1 MKHSRIIA
9 IDFQYCWLTL
19 KKSLKWGILSAVIAF
34 MISLPVVDNYTMEGS
49 YRATATLYSFPLSD
63 AGSTSVGLET
73 LQRYS
78 EIIKSRRIAS
88 GVADVLGDPV
98 LNADKI
104 YEMISTE
111 PRYMYTTTVRYNNDL
126 TVIPIYA
133 DSADS
138 EQSIAVANAA
148 ADVFASEIN
157 SLLGG
162 DVIQVLDYAYTTE
175 SDEITDSM
183 RMILSI
189 AAAVLMG
196 GFIIIC
202 FIMRT
207 IFSSNVQTMTD
218 LSFYGQIPILGVLP
232 EKHK

>member
-9 IDFQYCWLTL
+9 IDFQYCWLML
-19 KKSLKWGILSAVIAF
+19 KKSLKWGILSAIIVF
-34 MISLPVVDNYTMEGS
+34 LISLPVVNNYTMEGS
-49 YRATATLYSFPLSD
+49 YRATATLYSFPVSD
-63 AGSTSVGLET
+63 TGSASVGIET

-78 EIIKSRRIAS
+78 EIIKSRKIAS
-88 GVADVLGDPV
+88 EVAEVLADPE
-98 LNADKI
+98 LSADKI
-104 YEMISTE
+104 YEMLSTE
-111 PRYMYTTTVRYNNDL
+111 SRYMYTTTVRYNNDL

-138 EQSIAVANAA
+138 EQSIAVVNTA

-157 SLLGG
+157 ALLDG
-162 DVIQVLDYAYTTE
+162 DIIQVLDYAYTAE

-183 RMILSI
+183 RMILSL
-189 AAAVLMG
+189 AAAVVIG
-196 GFIIIC
+196 GFTIIC
-202 FIMRT
+202 FIMRK
-207 IFSSNVQTMTD
+207 IFSSNIQTMTD